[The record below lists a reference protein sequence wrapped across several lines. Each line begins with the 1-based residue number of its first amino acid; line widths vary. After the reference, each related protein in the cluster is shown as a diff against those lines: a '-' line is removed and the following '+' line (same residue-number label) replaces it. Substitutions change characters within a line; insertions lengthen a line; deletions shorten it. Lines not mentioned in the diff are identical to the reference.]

1 MHKSRRRR
9 LRLVTVGL
17 VGLLA
22 ITLAG
27 CGSSSASS
35 SAGGPSSARSANL
48 TAVKADLGRFSAKI
62 TQLPSVT
69 PVKGATGLRGK
80 SVWWVPLGTQVD
92 ASFGPTLAVAMTKL
106 GLTLHTCDGK
116 FLPTTVAG
124 CLQQAGAQGAN
135 AVITGYVDYKAVP
148 TAFDALAAKGIP
160 VLLAGS
166 VNDSGKT
173 QSAKFAF
180 ADTTTIAQTSARLQ
194 LESAIVGSGGHAN
207 ILWVGFT
214 DSAALAAITPYA
226 KTFVARNCA
235 GCTFKTVMTDSAAL
249 GKLSSQVGAELVSN
263 PNTNYVVVQI
273 DPGVPL
279 VMTAIQTVGAQAKV
293 KVIGD
298 GALPDTM
305 LTLQKGGSPLVAEP
319 GVSLSY
325 EAWAFAQ
332 SLVQMLTGIVPP
344 AQVTSLERVFTTA
357 NSKDLSITPAEFGT
371 VDWYADNAAVTSSF
385 THAWG
390 VN

>member
-1 MHKSRRRR
+1 MHKSRRRS
-9 LRLVTVGL
+9 LHLATVGL
-17 VGLLA
+17 LGLLA
-22 ITLAG
+22 IILTG
-27 CGSSSASS
+27 CGSTSGAASGAMS
-35 SAGGPSSARSANL
+35 NSGAPANL
-48 TAVKADLGRFSAKI
+48 SALAADLAKYSAKI
-62 TQLPSVT
+62 THLPSVA
-69 PVKGATGLRGK
+69 PVRGATSLKGK
-80 SVWWVPLGTQVD
+80 NVWWVPLGTQVD

-106 GLTLHTCDGK
+106 GVTLHTCDGK
-116 FLPTTVAG
+116 FLPTTVAS
-124 CLQQAGAQGAN
+124 CLQQAGSQGAN

-160 VLLAGS
+160 VLLAGA

-180 ADTTTIAQTSARLQ
+180 ADTSTIAQTSTRLQ

-226 KTFVARNCA
+226 QSFVAQNCR
-235 GCTFKTVMTDSAAL
+235 GCTFKAVTTDSAAL

-279 VMTAIQTVGAQAKV
+279 VTTAIQTVGMQARV

-305 LTLQKGGSPLVAEP
+305 LTLQRGGSPLVSEP

-325 EAWAFAQ
+325 ESWAFAN
-332 SLVQMLTGIVPP
+332 SLVQMLTGTVPP
-344 AQVTSLERVFTTA
+344 AQITSLERVFTRA
-357 NSKDLSITPAEFGT
+357 SSKGLSITPAEFGT
-371 VDWYADNAAVTSSF
+371 VDWYADNGAVISSF
-385 THAWG
+385 TRAWG
-390 VN
+390 VS